1 MRAIHVASP
10 EGFSRPSMFSE
21 PPVYVALDENDLCVW
36 IRREGASWWVG
47 TLFKQPTSAVLVRG
61 ALNTNETIGEKAQR
75 GVAVHDAYVTE
86 WHRIV
91 RPSRTASL
99 SETRS
104 LILAGVFPP
113 LDPASPVL
121 SRRMAKASDLE
132 SLA

>member
-1 MRAIHVASP
+1 M
-10 EGFSRPSMFSE
+10 SRSTRMTFAPGYGGKERHGGLVPCPSN
-21 PPVYVALDENDLCVW
+21 PP
-36 IRREGASWWVG
+36 
-47 TLFKQPTSAVLVRG
+47 QPSSCGEHSTP
-61 ALNTNETIGEKAQR
+61 TKTIGEKAQR

-104 LILAGVFPP
+104 LFLAGVFPP